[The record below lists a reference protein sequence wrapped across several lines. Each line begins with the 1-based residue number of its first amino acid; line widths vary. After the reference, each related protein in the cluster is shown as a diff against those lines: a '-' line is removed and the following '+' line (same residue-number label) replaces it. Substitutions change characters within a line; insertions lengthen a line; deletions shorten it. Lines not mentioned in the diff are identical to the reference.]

1 MTTVHI
7 SKEILGRYMSLETN
21 GRVMCEYLWIDGTGE
36 GIRSKC
42 RTMEFEPKE
51 PKGNGIL
58 TLKERP
64 PNLIKAMFFT
74 LDGSSLM
81 ACIKRFLI

>member
-1 MTTVHI
+1 MALHVPHV
-7 SKEILGRYMSLETN
+7 SKEILSRYMDLEEK

-51 PKGNGIL
+51 PKGNY
-58 TLKERP
+58 
-64 PNLIKAMFFT
+64 LI
-74 LDGSSLM
+74 
-81 ACIKRFLI
+81 C